1 VSVSRMRGFMG
12 LMGMMGLMGLMGW
25 GAVEPGGIPLGMVT
39 VDAVARVA
47 RVPARVNMTNG
58 VLEYA
63 LVTDYGKAHE
73 SLLVTEAGAR
83 ELHAALL
90 LLRAR
95 PSGTNGLSRTG
106 ATIPEGSR
114 LDLVVAWEA
123 STGRVERPLA
133 GMVAL
138 TDGLG
143 GAVTGRL
150 SDGPWEFNGSRFT
163 QEGYAAYY
171 DGSLVSLIADGHA
184 IVNSARP
191 EQGNDE
197 IHVAEQGVPAVGTP
211 VMVEIRV
218 ARGEAEGSGKD
229 GKDGTYGNHGNNG
242 GR

>member
-1 VSVSRMRGFMG
+1 MKKVGIMG
-12 LMGMMGLMGLMGW
+12 LMGVMGLMPL
-25 GAVEPGGIPLGMVT
+25 GAVDPGPIPLGLVT
-39 VDAVARVA
+39 VDAVARVV

-58 VLEYA
+58 VLEYV
-63 LVTDYGKAHE
+63 LVTDYGKTHE
-73 SLLVTEAGAR
+73 SLLITEAGAR

-106 ATIPEGSR
+106 ATVPEGSR
-114 LDLVVAWEA
+114 LDLALAWEG
-123 STGRVERPLA
+123 STGRVVRPLA

-138 TDGLG
+138 TDGMG

-171 DGSLVSLIADGHA
+171 DGSLVSLIADGNA

-197 IHVAEQGVPAVGTP
+197 IHVAGQGVPAVGTP
-211 VMVEIRV
+211 VVLEMRV
-218 ARGEAEGSGKD
+218 RRGEDGGTNGKHETH
-229 GKDGTYGNHGNNG
+229 GKHGG
-242 GR
+242 K